1 MIYCIKCGEQ
11 PAFIYNVEIP
21 YICLICKHNERD
33 EIKLVGSE
41 PAFPFIDTGNP
52 NGPTGLQKG
61 LSERDYACIHL
72 KVPKTG
78 KPWLD
83 DLIREAKKDELIL
96 RPQKGDEND

>member
-1 MIYCIKCGEQ
+1 MSTENEMNCGSIERGWEPMF
-11 PAFIYNVEIP
+11 PASFH
-21 YICLICKHNERD
+21 L
-33 EIKLVGSE
+33 
-41 PAFPFIDTGNP
+41 GN
-52 NGPTGLQKG
+52 GISQ
-61 LSERDYACIHL
+61 RDYACIHL